1 MQAVSVTQLR
11 SNIKKYLDDVSQ
23 SSDVIVVS
31 RASEDEAVVILSL
44 KEYNLLNETGWEE
57 FQYWI
62 ETDSTVVEKIKN
74 LLHEIKKTPFQG
86 TGKPEPL
93 RYDLKGYWSRRITG
107 EHRLVYK
114 VEGKKGVDQKCYII
128 QCRFHYD

>member
-44 KEYNLLNETGWEE
+44 KEYNLLNETGREE
-57 FQYWI
+57 LQYWI
-62 ETDSTVVEKIKN
+62 ETDSTVVEKIKD
-74 LLHEIKKTPFQG
+74 LLNEIKKKPFQG
-86 TGKPEPL
+86 IGKPEPL
-93 RYDLKGYWSRRITG
+93 KHDLKSYWSRRITG
-107 EHRLVYK
+107 EQDLCIK
-114 VEGKKGVDQKCYII
+114 
-128 QCRFHYD
+128 